1 MKLMPLLL
9 LFSLLTWAQPTHE
22 KWTDLLQQY
31 VDEVGNVDYE
41 NWEQNTEGLN
51 TYIELLEE
59 NPPQEDWSKPEKLA
73 YWINA
78 YNACTVKLI
87 LDHYP
92 LKSILL
98 LVNPW
103 RRDVIEIQGENLD
116 LNHIEHEI
124 LRKMD
129 TPQIHFAINCASRS
143 CPNMA
148 QQAYEA
154 YPLYEQL
161 NHATQ
166 KFLNDPSKNTLAG
179 SEIKLSKIFKWF
191 EADFAQN
198 GSVLDFINLYIE
210 KPIPSDTAIKYQR
223 YDWTLNQN

>member
-1 MKLMPLLL
+1 MKNLAPLL

-31 VDEVGNVDYE
+31 VDEVGNVDYKS
-41 NWEQNTEGLN
+41 WQKNTDAIEA
-51 TYIELLEE
+51 YIKLLEE
-59 NPPQEDWSKPEKLA
+59 NPPQDGWSKPEKLA

-103 RRDVIEIQGENLD
+103 RRDVIEIHGEHLD

-143 CPNMA
+143 CPNLE
-148 QQAYEA
+148 QQAYETHT
-154 YPLYEQL
+154 LYEQL

-166 KFLNDPSKNTLAG
+166 KFLNDHSKNNLNK
-179 SEIKLSKIFKWF
+179 SQIKLSKIFKWF
-191 EADFAQN
+191 EEDFQYH

-210 KPIPSDTAIKYQR
+210 TPLKSDHPIRYHR
-223 YDWTLNQN
+223 YDWTLNEK